1 MSNNM
6 MSGSDHRD
14 AATQI
19 LTAVYKHHESLGNRH
34 DSILSNTDGMYTDA
48 LLAALVHALL
58 AHA

>member
-1 MSNNM
+1 M